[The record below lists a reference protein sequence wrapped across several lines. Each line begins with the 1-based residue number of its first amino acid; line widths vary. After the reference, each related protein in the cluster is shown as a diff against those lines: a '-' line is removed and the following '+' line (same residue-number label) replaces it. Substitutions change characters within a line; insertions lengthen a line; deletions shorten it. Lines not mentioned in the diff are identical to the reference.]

1 MSFLGVLCLLALAAS
16 AFVVLT
22 LALSKLNRRIRVLE
36 GAEEM
41 LEREFAATRARATEI
56 EAGQQFLSRFVR
68 ELPAV
73 VHGLLATTAT
83 RDIPRQLLGAAR
95 RMGEP
100 RRAFVAVRRRTA
112 QSDPERHMFLAV
124 AAVHPEG
131 WIPLG
136 HEIRIGSGEVGYAAE
151 VQRVMDRRDFDGQQP
166 HTRKR
171 LREETSSDFQPDIV
185 APMVVDQQLVGV
197 IAVEGPSRRA
207 SDMKDAFRLL
217 AQVGAISL
225 HTAARYS
232 EMRATATIDGLTGIF
247 NKRYLTHRLAEEAT
261 HALEQASSVCV
272 FIFDVDNFK
281 TYNDQNGHVAGDR
294 LLQSLA
300 KVVQDNLRRETV
312 FGRYGGEEFLILF
325 PDFRREQ
332 ALAAAENIRAAI
344 AAYPF
349 DHAPSQPLG
358 FVSISGGVAECPLDG
373 RNAVA
378 LVRAA
383 DEALYRAKRAG
394 RNRVLAHEP
403 VYLGE
408 KALEP
413 DHTPQPGE
421 LLAIA
426 TTTPARGIPSLATY
440 RKEQALADALEAAS
454 KDSAEGASAGEG
466 KAKAESA

>member
-1 MSFLGVLCLLALAAS
+1 MSLLAVLCLLAIAALG
-16 AFVVLT
+16 FVVLT
-22 LALSKLNRRIRVLE
+22 LAVSKLTGRIRALE
-36 GAEEM
+36 GAEET
-41 LEREFAATRARATEI
+41 LEREFAAARARASEV

-73 VHGLLATTAT
+73 VHGLLSTKAG
-83 RDIPRQLLGAAR
+83 RDIPRHLLGAVN
-95 RMGEP
+95 RMVEP

-112 QSDPERHMFLAV
+112 QTDPDRHMFLAV
-124 AAVHPEG
+124 AAAHPAG
-131 WIPLG
+131 WIDLG
-136 HEIRIGSGEVGYAAE
+136 HEIRIGSGEVGFAAE
-151 VQRVMDRRDFDGQQP
+151 VQRVMDRREFDNQQP

-171 LREETSSDFQPDIV
+171 LREETGADFQPDLV

-197 IAVEGPSRRA
+197 IAVEGLSRRA

-232 EMRATATIDGLTGIF
+232 EMKATATIDGLTGIF

-261 HALEQASSVCV
+261 HALEEASHVCV
-272 FIFDVDNFK
+272 FIFDVDHFK

-300 KVVQDNLRRETV
+300 KLVQDHLRRETV

-325 PDFRREQ
+325 PGFRREQ

-358 FVSISGGVAECPLDG
+358 CVSVSGGVAEAPLDG
-373 RNAVA
+373 QNAVA

-413 DHTPQPGE
+413 EHTPQPGE

-426 TTTPARGIPSLATY
+426 ATTPARGVPSVAAY
-440 RKEQALADALEAAS
+440 RNEQALAEALEAAAEA
-454 KDSAEGASAGEG
+454 SAEGASGG
-466 KAKAESA
+466 KDKAESA